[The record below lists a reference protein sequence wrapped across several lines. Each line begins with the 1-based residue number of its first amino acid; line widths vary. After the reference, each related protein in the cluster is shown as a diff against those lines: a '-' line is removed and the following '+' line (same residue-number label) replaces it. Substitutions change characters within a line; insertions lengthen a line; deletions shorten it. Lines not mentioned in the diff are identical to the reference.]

1 MSVSLMGKRADWIFF
16 GYRRKSKSGK
26 TSIWYV
32 QDADSVV
39 LGEIRWYARWRR
51 YALFP
56 EHETV
61 WEKNCLRTVADFCE
75 VQTDKHWAV
84 VKYGKK

>member
-1 MSVSLMGKRADWIFF
+1 MGKSGKASGWIFF
-16 GYRRKSKSGK
+16 GNRRKSKSGK

-32 QDADSVV
+32 QDAASRI
-39 LGEIRWYARWRR
+39 LGEIRWYAQWRR

-56 EHETV
+56 MPETV
-61 WEKNCLRTVADFCE
+61 WEKECLRTAADFCE
-75 VQTDKHWAV
+75 VQTNKHWSI